1 MNTYILTYYKD
12 EEPIVLQTELTTQQ
26 VCEIIDRRSE
36 LQNDEDY
43 ELCEECDSDIIL
55 YECQKLDKNARFID
69 REVLEY

>member
-12 EEPIVLQTELTTQQ
+12 EEPIVLQTELTTEQ
-26 VCEIIDRRSE
+26 VYEIIDRRSE

-55 YECQKLDKNARFID
+55 YECQKLDKNAKFLD
-69 REVLEY
+69 REVLIY